1 MCNLGGVLTESLMTT
16 QFKLLGQVH
25 NAASA
30 KRLQMIA
37 EENFK
42 SISEVAGP
50 VKMANSLTSVDDK
63 LF

>member
-1 MCNLGGVLTESLMTT
+1 MTT